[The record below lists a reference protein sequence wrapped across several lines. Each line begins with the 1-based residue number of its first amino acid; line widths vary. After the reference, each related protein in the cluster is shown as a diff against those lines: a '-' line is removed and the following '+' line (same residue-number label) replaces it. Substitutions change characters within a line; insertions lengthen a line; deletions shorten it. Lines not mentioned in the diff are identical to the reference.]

1 MTDNLWNK
9 IAANFA
15 ELDERERRVFKD
27 VFGVELI
34 KLPTL
39 EEAGVA
45 LDVACQKIRE
55 FEERARRRS
64 PPG

>member
-1 MTDNLWNK
+1 MADNLWNK

-39 EEAGVA
+39 KDVGEA
-45 LDVACQKIRE
+45 LDSTCRKVRE
-55 FEERARRRS
+55 FEERTRHRT